1 MIILSYAEAI
11 VRRIFAIRELYKGAV
26 TNKRNFQQTFE
37 IEGNFFTGDFAVRVL
52 CCCTA
57 PSEKSVVELTSE

>member
-1 MIILSYAEAI
+1 MLRQSFT
-11 VRRIFAIRELYKGAV
+11 VLFAIRELYKGTV
-26 TNKRNFQQTFE
+26 TNKHNFLQTFE
-37 IEGNFFTGDFAVRVL
+37 IEENFITGDFAGRVL